1 MELNKNERIIA
12 TIIGKERYASNR
24 KNGIVNQKAGTMSI
38 YETEVEGVGGEL
50 AFAKMCN
57 LYPDFSVV
65 PGKYDFIA
73 HGMTVDVKTTKH
85 KNGRLLVSS
94 TKKISDCDSYVLVVG
109 SMPRYEMIGWAYAPE
124 IINEEHLGELGNGPV
139 YMMDQSELHSFPD
152 NLFKPPVIW
161 EKK

>member
-24 KNGIVNQKAGTMSI
+24 MNGIVNQKAGTMSI

-109 SMPRYEMIGWAYAPE
+109 SMPRYEIIGWAYAPE

-152 NLFKPPVIW
+152 NLFKAW
-161 EKK
+161 GKK

>member
-1 MELNKNERIIA
+1 
-12 TIIGKERYASNR
+12 
-24 KNGIVNQKAGTMSI
+24 MSI

>member
-65 PGKYDFIA
+65 PGKYDFVA

-109 SMPRYEMIGWAYAPE
+109 SMPRYEIIGWAYAPE
-124 IINEEHLGELGNGPV
+124 IINEEHLGTLGNGPV

-152 NLFKPPVIW
+152 NLFKPW